1 MVMGGGSLINSIL
14 MTTGIIFNIQR
25 YSIHDGPGIRTTVFL
40 KGCPLSC
47 WWCHNPEGQ
56 QDGQEIIFWENRCL
70 GCGKCYE
77 HCPSEAIQ
85 MKHRK
90 PVTDKTRCLL
100 CGECSQ
106 VCPAQAREILGIKMT
121 VGEVIKEVEKDL
133 VFYEES
139 GGGVTFSGGEPLRQ
153 IKFLND
159 LLDCC
164 RQRGIHTA
172 VDTCGYLSWEVL
184 EKAAPKVNLFLYDLK
199 LMDSRKHQ
207 KYTGVTNEIILENLK
222 RLSLGHHNIYI
233 RLPFISGISD
243 DTQNIKE
250 LGRFLSPLNIA
261 QVNLLPYHEIAVD
274 KYYRLNKPYRLSQTK
289 PHSEKILVK
298 ISEALKVF
306 GLKVKI
312 GG

>member
-1 MVMGGGSLINSIL
+1 

-25 YSIHDGPGIRTTVFL
+25 YSVHDGPGIRTTVFL

-56 QDGQEIIFWENRCL
+56 PGGQEIVFWDNRCL
-70 GCGKCYE
+70 GCGRCSEY
-77 HCPSEAIQ
+77 CPSEAIQ
-85 MKHRK
+85 MKNGK
-90 PVTDKTRCLL
+90 PVTEKTRCLL

-106 VCPAQAREILGIKMT
+106 VCPAQAREILGRKMT

-164 RQRGIHTA
+164 KQVGIHTA

-199 LMDSRKHQ
+199 LMDSKKHQ

-222 RLSLGHHNIYI
+222 RLSLKHHNIYI
-233 RLPFISGISD
+233 RLPLISGIND

-250 LGRFLSPLNIA
+250 LGSFLSPLDIA
-261 QVNLLPYHEIAVD
+261 QVNILPYHEMAVD
-274 KYYRLNKPYRLSQTK
+274 KYYRLNKPYRLSRTK
-289 PHSEKILVK
+289 PHSEEILVK

>member
-1 MVMGGGSLINSIL
+1 

-47 WWCHNPEGQ
+47 WWCQNPEGQ
-56 QDGQEIIFWENRCL
+56 QDGQEIVFWDNRCL
-70 GCGKCYE
+70 GCGRCSE

-85 MKHRK
+85 MKNGK
-90 PVTDKTRCLL
+90 PVTDQTRCLL

-106 VCPAQAREILGIKMT
+106 VCPAEAREILGRKMT
-121 VGEVIKEVEKDL
+121 VDEVIKEIEKDL

-139 GGGVTFSGGEPLRQ
+139 GGGVTFSGGEPLSQ

-164 RQRGIHTA
+164 KQVGIHTA
-172 VDTCGYLSWEVL
+172 VDTCGYFSWEVL
-184 EKAAPKVNLFLYDLK
+184 EKVAPKVNLFLYDLK

-233 RLPFISGISD
+233 RLPLISGISD